1 MGFHWLSFI
10 MLEVSVRY
18 IARMRC
24 DGGRMLVEKY
34 QKIAA
39 DIKALTYISVDINF
53 SIITLVWD
61 ALLFGTREV
70 TGHKWHISKD

>member
-1 MGFHWLSFI
+1 

-53 SIITLVWD
+53 SIITGV
-61 ALLFGTREV
+61 
-70 TGHKWHISKD
+70 